1 MKGLTD
7 IPGIRV
13 GHVSDYEAL
22 TGCTAILCEQGAVG
36 GVDIRGSASGTEE
49 TPTLDPGHVADRVH
63 AVLLAGG
70 SAFGLEAASGVR
82 RYLARRGV
90 GFAFAGEHIPIVA
103 GAVLFDLGIGKSNV
117 HPNLAMG
124 EAAAAA
130 ATDGPVTKGAV
141 GAGTGATVG
150 KILGIERAMKSGI
163 GSATVELDGGVLV
176 ASLVA
181 VNAMGDVRDPASG
194 KIVAGARRAPGAQEF
209 LDTAGYMKRHSAPA
223 GGPAA
228 PKHTTLA
235 VIATNARLTKLEA
248 RKLAEFGGL
257 GMARAICPVNTMV
270 DGDIVFALSLGALE
284 AGIDSLGVAAA
295 EAVEV
300 AILRAVKSAR
310 GMGGLPGLAG

>member
-7 IPGIRV
+7 IAGIRV

-49 TPTLDPGHVADRVH
+49 TPVLDPGHLAGSVH
-63 AVLLAGG
+63 AILLAGG

-90 GFAFAGEHIPIVA
+90 GFAFGGEHIPIVA
-103 GAVLFDLGIGKSNV
+103 AAILFDLGIGKSNV

-130 ATDGPVTKGAV
+130 ATADPVAEGAV

-150 KILGIERAMKSGI
+150 KVLGMKHAMKSGL
-163 GSATVELDGGVLV
+163 GSATVELDRGVLV

-181 VNAMGDVRDPASG
+181 VNAWGDVRDPASG
-194 KIVAGARRAPGAQEF
+194 RIIAGARRAPESREF
-209 LDTAGYMKRHSAPA
+209 LDTADHMKRHSAPA
-223 GGPAA
+223 GGAVA
-228 PKHTTLA
+228 PKNTTLA
-235 VIATNARLTKLEA
+235 VVATNARLTKLQA
-248 RKLAEFGGL
+248 RKLAEFGSL
-257 GMARAICPVNTMV
+257 GMARAISPVNTMV
-270 DGDIVFALSLGALE
+270 DGDIVFALSTGALE
-284 AGIDSLGVAAA
+284 ADINSLGVAAA
-295 EAVEV
+295 EAVAE
-300 AILRAVKSAR
+300 AILRAVQSAR